1 MENEELA
8 KLKEIALPEAVSY
21 TPETLAWYIL
31 FAAILLL
38 LLFFLWKRYQRYRKN
53 LYRKTALKDLSRIKK
68 EKAYRELPILVK
80 RIVLV
85 FAERNKIASLS
96 DQKWLKFL
104 NNSYK
109 GNGFL
114 SDTGKILIDLS
125 YSTPNRINKYTENE
139 IDALFN
145 LITEW
150 IKKHNA

>member
-8 KLKEIALPEAVSY
+8 KLKEIALPEVVSY

-31 FAAILLL
+31 FAVIFLLV
-38 LLFFLWKRYQRYRKN
+38 LFLLWKSYKRYKKN
-53 LYRKTALKDLSRIKK
+53 LYRKTALKDLSIIKK
-68 EKAYRELPILVK
+68 EKAYRELPILIK

-85 FAERNKIASLS
+85 FTEREYIASLS
-96 DQKWLKFL
+96 DQKWLEFL
-104 NNSYK
+104 NNSYN
-109 GNGFL
+109 GNEFL

-125 YSTPNRINKYTENE
+125 YASPNRINKYSENE

-150 IKKHNA
+150 IKNHNA